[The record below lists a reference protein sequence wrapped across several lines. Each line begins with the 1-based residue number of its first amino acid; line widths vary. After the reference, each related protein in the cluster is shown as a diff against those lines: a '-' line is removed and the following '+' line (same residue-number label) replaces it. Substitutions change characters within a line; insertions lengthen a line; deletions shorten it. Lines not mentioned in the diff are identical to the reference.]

1 MMSGTASQLA
11 SDAGTGI
18 GLDVRAD
25 FPILAR
31 ELEGGR
37 LVYLDSSSTS
47 QKPERVL
54 AALDDYYRNHNANI
68 HRGVYKLAQEADAL
82 FEGAR
87 ERIAA
92 FVNWPVAGTIFTR
105 NVTEAINLVSYSWA
119 RTNLRTTDAV
129 LISEMEHHSNIVPW
143 QLATAATGAQLRY
156 LEVMQDGT
164 LSLEQLDREL
174 ARGDVALVALTHV
187 SNVLGTINPI
197 AEIVRRAHDAG
208 ALVLIDGA
216 QAVPQFAVD
225 LAAIGAD
232 FYAWTGHKALGP
244 TGVGVLHG
252 RTELLEQMPP
262 FLSGGDMI
270 ATVEAQHSTWN
281 ELPWKFEAGTS
292 MIAQVVG
299 LGAAIDYLD
308 ALGMSTVRAHEH
320 ALTAY
325 ALERLSAIDGVH
337 VFGPPSADDRGG
349 VVSFAVEGIH
359 PHDVA
364 ELLSRSN
371 VCIRASHHCAQP
383 LMRRLGVVATAR
395 ASFGPYN
402 IAADVDALADA
413 VTGAQEVFDG

>member
-1 MMSGTASQLA
+1 MTTTGAISETA
-11 SDAGTGI
+11 
-18 GLDVRAD
+18 LDLRAD

-31 ELEGGR
+31 EIDGRR

-47 QKPERVL
+47 QKPQAVL
-54 AALDDYYRNHNANI
+54 SALDDFYRNHNANI
-68 HRGVYKLAQEADAL
+68 HRGVYRLAQEADAL

-92 FVNWPVAGTIFTR
+92 FMRWPAASTIFTR
-105 NVTEAINLVSYSWA
+105 NVTEAINLVAYSWA
-119 RTNLRTTDAV
+119 RTNLRPGDAV

-156 LEVMQDGT
+156 LEVGEDGT
-164 LSLEQLDREL
+164 LSLDELDREL

-187 SNVLGTINPI
+187 SNVLGTINPV
-197 AEIVRRAHDAG
+197 AEFVRRAHDAG
-208 ALVLIDGA
+208 ALALIDGA
-216 QAVPQFAVD
+216 QAVPQLAVD
-225 LAAIGAD
+225 LASIDAD

-244 TGVGVLHG
+244 TGVGVLHA
-252 RTELLEQMPP
+252 RAELLEAMPP

-292 MIAQVVG
+292 MIAQAVG

-308 ALGMSTVRAHEH
+308 ALGMGTV
-320 ALTAY
+320 LTAY
-325 ALERLSAIDGVH
+325 ALERLGALPGITL
-337 VFGPPSADDRGG
+337 FGPPRAGQRGG
-349 VVSFAVEGIH
+349 VVSFAVDGIH

-364 ELLSRSN
+364 ELLGRAN

-402 IAADVDALADA
+402 VAADVDALVEAIA
-413 VTGAQEVFDG
+413 GAQEVFAD

>member
-1 MMSGTASQLA
+1 MSAVSATA
-11 SDAGTGI
+11 TG
-18 GLDVRAD
+18 GALDVRAD
-25 FPILAR
+25 FPILGR

-47 QKPERVL
+47 QKPAGVIE
-54 AALDDYYRNHNANI
+54 AIDDYYRNHNANI
-68 HRGVYKLAQEADAL
+68 HRGVYKLAQEADTL

-92 FVNWPVAGTIFTR
+92 FLRWPVASTIFTA
-105 NVTEAINLVSYSWA
+105 NVTAAINLVAYSWA
-119 RTNLRTTDAV
+119 RTNLRPGDTV

-143 QLATAATGAQLRY
+143 QLAVAATGAQLRY
-156 LEVMQDGT
+156 LEVSDDGT
-164 LSLEQLDREL
+164 LSLEQLDAEL
-174 ARGDVALVALTHV
+174 ARGNVALVALTHV
-187 SNVLGTINPI
+187 SNVLGTINPV

-208 ALVLIDGA
+208 ALALIDGA
-216 QAVPQFAVD
+216 QAVPQLEVD
-225 LAAIGAD
+225 LAAIDAD

-244 TGVGVLHG
+244 TGVGVLHA
-252 RTELLEQMPP
+252 RAALLEQMPP

-270 ATVEAQHSTWN
+270 ATVQEQHSTWN

-292 MIAQVVG
+292 MIAEVVG

-308 ALGMSTVRAHEH
+308 ALGMANVRAHEH

-325 ALERLSAIDGVH
+325 ALARLAATDGVSL
-337 VFGPPSADDRGG
+337 FGPPSADQRGG
-349 VVSFAVEGIH
+349 VVSFALEGIH

-402 IAADVDALADA
+402 VAADVDALIDA
-413 VTGAQEVFDG
+413 IERAQEVFEG